1 MNKCVS
7 VQKSIKTTLEMEQV
21 HQLALLERAP
31 AGASKHPLAPKYP
44 PLTSP
49 RLPSETF
56 LHTVQ
61 TSLRPSHSGYKYLSH
76 SFFFISDV

>member
-7 VQKSIKTTLEMEQV
+7 VRKSLKTTSEMEQV
-21 HQLALLERAP
+21 QQLALLERAP

-44 PLTSP
+44 LLTSP

-61 TSLRPSHSGYKYLSH
+61 TSLRPLRSGYKYLSH
-76 SFFFISDV
+76 SYY